1 MAKTNERED
10 VAKQSTRLENS
21 HSNIFSKHSAIVQR
35 KLLIIDGNALFHRS
49 RNALK
54 RGAGE
59 LETSWGQPI
68 TGTYGVLSTLF
79 SIIEK
84 EGYDAVLP
92 VFDAGGNFRKKESET
107 YKADRGPTD
116 DSFKADITLL
126 REEILFY
133 LGFNPVAIS
142 GFEAD
147 DVIASVAKKSV
158 GFSSVDILTCDRD
171 LLACVSNRVNVILF
185 NSAKKVERIDI
196 DGVLRIYGVYPS
208 EVRYLKA
215 LSGDASDNIAGIPR
229 IGDKT
234 AAKIIVDIRPKG
246 VDEEFTAA
254 DRICM
259 HPKVRDNAN
268 IFLSNL
274 RLTTLSD
281 ELDVKWFAN
290 AAPLRGVVQSIFEQ
304 YEFGSF
310 LKDARFKKICKA
322 LKCPESD

>member
-1 MAKTNERED
+1 M
-10 VAKQSTRLENS
+10 
-21 HSNIFSKHSAIVQR
+21 QR
-35 KLLIIDGNALFHRS
+35 KLLILDGNALFHRS

-54 RGAGE
+54 RGGSE
-59 LETSWGQPI
+59 LTTSWGQPVS
-68 TGTYGVLSTLF
+68 GTYGVLNTLF
-79 SIIEK
+79 SILEK
-84 EGYDAVLP
+84 EDYDAVLP

-142 GFEAD
+142 GYEAD
-147 DVIASVAKKSV
+147 DIIASVAKAAV
-158 GFSSVDILTCDRD
+158 GFSSIDILTCDRD

-215 LSGDASDNIAGIPR
+215 LSGDASDNIAGIPQ

-234 AAKIIVDIRPKG
+234 AAKIVIDIRPQG
-246 VDEEFTAA
+246 TDEEFTAA

-259 HPKVRDNAN
+259 HPKVRDSAST
-268 IFLSNL
+268 FLANL
-274 RLTTLSD
+274 RLTTLID
-281 ELDVKWFAN
+281 DLDIKWFSSS
-290 AAPLRGVVQSIFEQ
+290 APLVTAVRGIFEQ
-304 YEFGSF
+304 YEFSSF
-310 LKDARFKKICKA
+310 LKELRFKKICKA
-322 LKCPESD
+322 LKCAESD